1 MTQFVENLVD
11 SVEESA
17 KQAAKQNRGRPRGRQ
32 LLAALRNKRHVCVT
46 CHRYPDP
53 DALGSAAALAY
64 LLDAKLPDLPD
75 KLAQPDGSRRPR
87 IRMSVDGDAGVG
99 MNAAFTR
106 HGRFDLTPWDPAR
119 FDPAGDDPYDA
130 VVLCDVQPSFPYS
143 PLTPEIL
150 DYFKDGQPTAIVD
163 HHRARGRRPGGRFVD
178 IRTDVGATASIVFGY
193 FMDLDVDPP
202 PDLAATMLYAIESD
216 LAGAAGQPSDL
227 DNAALSTLTL
237 RADTRRLYRMRHVS
251 LPRHYFVSYANALAD
266 ATVYETAL
274 FAHIGPITALEKP
287 AVIADF
293 LLRCD
298 GVDWAVVTALAG
310 ETDEGRP
317 KRLVV
322 SARAGKLDLSA
333 GEAMRKAMTDL
344 GEGGGHRT
352 KAGGFVALDNGTPTE
367 IDRVRLRLRQNLLE
381 ALKLPRDARGR
392 PLIEADCDPAAPASG
407 PVVFV
412 NPDA

>member
-17 KQAAKQNRGRPRGRQ
+17 KQAAKQNVGRPKARQ
-32 LLAALRNKRHVCVT
+32 LLAALKHKRRICVT

-53 DALGSAAALAY
+53 DALGSAAALVY
-64 LLDAKLPDLPD
+64 LLNERLPELPD
-75 KLAQPDGSRRPR
+75 KLALENGSLRPEVC
-87 IRMSVDGDAGVG
+87 MSVDGDAGIG

-106 HGRFDLTPWDPAR
+106 HGRFELTQWDADR
-119 FDPAGDDPYDA
+119 FNPEHPESYDA

-143 PLTPEIL
+143 PLTPPIL
-150 DYFKDGQPTAIVD
+150 DQLKDRQPTAIVD
-163 HHRARGRRPGGRFVD
+163 HHRARGRKPSAPFVD
-178 IRTDVGATASIVFGY
+178 IRTDVGSTASIVFSY
-193 FMDLDVDPP
+193 FMELDVDPP

-227 DNAALSTLTL
+227 DNAALSTLTM
-237 RADTRRLYRMRHVS
+237 RADTKRLYRMRHVS

-266 ATVYETAL
+266 ATVYECAL
-274 FAHIGPITALEKP
+274 FAHLGPITALEKP

-298 GVDWAVVTALAG
+298 GIDWAVVTALAG
-310 ETDEGRP
+310 ENEEGRP
-317 KRLVV
+317 RRLVV

-333 GEAMRKAMTDL
+333 GEAMRKAMADL

-352 KAGGFVALDNGTPTE
+352 KAGGFIPLDNGTPTE
-367 IDRVRLRLRQNLLE
+367 IDRVRLKFRQNLLT
-381 ALKLPRDARGR
+381 ALKLPSDCRGG
-392 PLIEADCDPAAPASG
+392 PLI
-407 PVVFV
+407 
-412 NPDA
+412 